1 MKFNTLNTRTPGPR
15 VIRATS
21 LSENQNEVTVT
32 QVRKASLVEKPTQ
45 VGSEL
50 SEEHKLHV
58 RRVTEQDSSVALE
71 SRAVEGLEKGYT
83 RIPNPVL
90 MRLVTGD
97 FTRNEIKVAL
107 IIARFT
113 ISFRREFAPLSKK
126 VLERQTGLR
135 GAAILDA
142 VSGLV
147 KKGLIQ
153 KQQGNQYRP
162 NMLGLIL
169 PEAWEGPDRPTKKES
184 ETDKGNAHSKDTRR
198 LEAAKIASHPVAEIP
213 PHPQV
218 VTSTQGE
225 VPNSTLFKDI
235 NKYKNNNSLSELPK
249 FLQDY
254 FQNLKPLKKRESEWK
269 VLQELRQDYQVQDIV
284 DCFALLKGRGVRAGQ
299 SGEFQA
305 CHSPMAYL
313 SKAMNGVLQEVVRAR
328 KMNSLNETRISR
340 DAQQKKEE
348 LELKK
353 LEAQQWLDKAQAFE
367 RAYPSPEE
375 QQAKINEICRNRFN
389 PTQIVGRI
397 FAISEWWKTIE
408 CQQTKVATC

>member
-1 MKFNTLNTRTPGPR
+1 MKFNTLSARTPAPR
-15 VIRATS
+15 VIRTAS

-32 QVRKASLVEKPTQ
+32 QARKATLVEKPTQ

-184 ETDKGNAHSKDTRR
+184 EKDKGNTDSKDTRR
-198 LEAAKIASHPVAEIP
+198 LETAKIAAHPVAENP

-218 VTSTQGE
+218 TTSTQGE
-225 VPNSTLFKDI
+225 VPNSTPFKDI
-235 NKYKNNNSLSELPK
+235 NKYKNNNSFSELPK
-249 FLQDY
+249 ILQDY

-269 VLQELRQDYQVQDIV
+269 ALQELRQDYQAQDIV
-284 DCFALLKGRGVRAGQ
+284 DCFALLKGRGVRTGP
-299 SGEFQA
+299 SGEFQI

-313 SKAMNGVLQEVVRAR
+313 SKAMNGVLQEVVRVR

-340 DAQQKKEE
+340 DAQQKNEE
-348 LELKK
+348 LETKK
-353 LEAQQWLDKAQAFE
+353 REAQQWLDKAQAFE

-397 FAISEWWKTIE
+397 FAISEWWKSIE

>member
-1 MKFNTLNTRTPGPR
+1 MKFNTLSARTPAPR
-15 VIRATS
+15 VIRTAS

-32 QVRKASLVEKPTQ
+32 QARKASLVEKPTQ

-169 PEAWEGPDRPTKKES
+169 PEAWEGPGHPTKKETGPAISSAHPKNTSPS
-184 ETDKGNAHSKDTRR
+184 ENSKI
-198 LEAAKIASHPVAEIP
+198 ENHPVAEKP

-218 VTSTQGE
+218 VNLAQGE
-225 VPNSTLFKDI
+225 GTNSTSFKDI
-235 NKYKNNNSLSELPK
+235 NKYKNNNSLSEIPK
-249 FLQDY
+249 TLQDY

-269 VLQELRQDYQVQDIV
+269 ALEELKRDYQVHDIV
-284 DCFALLKGRGVRAGQ
+284 DCLALLKRRGVRAGHW
-299 SGEFQA
+299 GEFQA

-313 SKAMNGVLQEVVRAR
+313 AKAMNEVLLEVVRSR
-328 KMNSLNETRISR
+328 NMKSLEETRPDR
-340 DAQQKKEE
+340 EVQQKNKE

-353 LEAQQWLDKAQAFE
+353 LEAQQWLGKVQAFE
-367 RAYPSPEE
+367 RAYPSREA
-375 QQAKINEICRNRFN
+375 QQEKISYYSWLLASIRQLVTGPDESLKNFL
-389 PTQIVGRI
+389 
-397 FAISEWWKTIE
+397 
-408 CQQTKVATC
+408 KVHFLGLFI